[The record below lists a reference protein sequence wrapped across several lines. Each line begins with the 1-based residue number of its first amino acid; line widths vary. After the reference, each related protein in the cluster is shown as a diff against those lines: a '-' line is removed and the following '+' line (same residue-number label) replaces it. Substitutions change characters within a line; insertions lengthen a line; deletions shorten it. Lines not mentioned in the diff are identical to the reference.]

1 LISKAPIRLDLVSDE
16 NLWVWWFWLENAIS
30 PIFADMA
37 FFGHI
42 LLQGFSWPEMAHMTS
57 PKVFYY
63 TRWVQN
69 GPRLSAHVELDISD
83 ASNATSGSKLK
94 IGLRRKFRNFGAV
107 LEPQNFGFPGLQ
119 KFWNRVLDVVWQH
132 PRYLEGPPRPYL
144 SSAHRIRSIQHV

>member
-1 LISKAPIRLDLVSDE
+1 
-16 NLWVWWFWLENAIS
+16 
-30 PIFADMA
+30 MA

-94 IGLRRKFRNFGAV
+94 IGLRRKVRNFGAV
-107 LEPQNFGFPGLQ
+107 LEPQKSIGAYPARGKFPRGNFMEGLVARLPRGNFMEGLVARFPRG
-119 KFWNRVLDVVWQH
+119 KF
-132 PRYLEGPPRPYL
+132 PRAG
-144 SSAHRIRSIQHV
+144 